1 MMARVTNI
9 PIESAFGVTL
19 HQEYY
24 ASDPRSDKLMILLPG
39 KGYTIHSPL
48 FHYIK
53 PMGIQNG
60 FDVLSIN
67 YAIHVTQVDNWITRI
82 SDIQADTQKAV
93 DHVLQHDYQTV
104 CVVGKSLGTPIA
116 ATIANQLDAPNKSV
130 LMLTPIQAAMSML
143 NQIRTLG
150 IIGTSDPAYDPELIV
165 ETDTQSWLVFDDLNH
180 SLEYRNDRNKSLD
193 VLKQILSSCESFIK
207 ESAAL

>member
-1 MMARVTNI
+1 MARVTNI

-207 ESAAL
+207 ESASS

>member
-1 MMARVTNI
+1 MERVTNI

-53 PMGIQNG
+53 PMGIQYG

-67 YAIHVTQVDNWITRI
+67 YAIHITQVDNWITRI
-82 SDIQADTQKAV
+82 PDIQADTQKAV

-207 ESAAL
+207 ESTSS

>member
-1 MMARVTNI
+1 MARVTNI

-116 ATIANQLDAPNKSV
+116 ATIANQLDAPNTSV

-143 NQIRTLG
+143 NHIRTLG

-180 SLEYRNDRNKSLD
+180 SLEYKNDRNKSLD

-207 ESAAL
+207 ESATL